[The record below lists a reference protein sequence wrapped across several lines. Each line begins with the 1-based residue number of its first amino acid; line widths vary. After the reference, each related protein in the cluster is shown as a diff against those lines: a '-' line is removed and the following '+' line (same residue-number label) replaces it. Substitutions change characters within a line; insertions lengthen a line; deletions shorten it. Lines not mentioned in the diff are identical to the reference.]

1 MTPAEAPMRTQ
12 SRTLA
17 GATILQLV
25 LALRDDPAGNATV
38 DIAQTLVQAGARA
51 IVAGDSGPLV
61 GALRAFGGE
70 WVPMATDI
78 RNPLKLRSNARIF
91 REMIQAERIDIVHPQ
106 SAGAA
111 WSAILAADRMPVWL
125 VTSFPDRLA
134 RPS

>member
-1 MTPAEAPMRTQ
+1 
-12 SRTLA
+12 
-17 GATILQLV
+17 
-25 LALRDDPAGNATV
+25 
-38 DIAQTLVQAGARA
+38 
-51 IVAGDSGPLV
+51 
-61 GALRAFGGE
+61 LRAFGGE

-106 SAGAA
+106 SAGAV

-125 VTSFPDRLA
+125 VTSFSDRLA